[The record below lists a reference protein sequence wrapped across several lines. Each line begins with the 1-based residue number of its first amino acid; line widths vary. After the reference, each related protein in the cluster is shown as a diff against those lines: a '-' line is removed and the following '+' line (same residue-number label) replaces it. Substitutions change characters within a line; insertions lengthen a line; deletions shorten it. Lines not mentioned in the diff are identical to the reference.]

1 MAAVLRAALR
11 AVRLLGDRRVLLL
24 VLLPLLGA
32 VALGTALAV
41 AFWGEISGAL
51 ARLVG
56 KAAAFL
62 GGGAAVDVLG
72 TIAGNLAAFVAL
84 TLFTGALAVAALAVL
99 AGPVFARVAEDRYFR
114 GLERRRGGT
123 LAGGVGNAATA
134 IVLWLAGWLLALP
147 LLFVPVL
154 NVLAPILL
162 GAWLNQRLFRYDA
175 LAEHAAPEE
184 RSVIFRSARGRLYG
198 LGLLLAPLAFVPVV
212 NLAAPLHAGLAFT
225 CLCLDELAALRARE
239 ARATP
244 EQPEGKA
251 TA

>member
-11 AVRLLGDRRVLLL
+11 GVRLLGDRRVLLL

-32 VALGTALAV
+32 VALWTALAV

-56 KAAAFL
+56 RAAAFL
-62 GGGAAVDVLG
+62 GGAAADVLG
-72 TIAGNLAAFVAL
+72 TIAGNLVAFVAL

-99 AGPVFARVAEDRYFR
+99 AGPVFARAAEDRYFR
-114 GLERRRGGT
+114 GLERRRGGS

-134 IVLWLAGWLLALP
+134 IALWLAGWLLALP

-154 NVLAPILL
+154 NVLAPVLL

-175 LAEHAAPEE
+175 LAEHAAREE
-184 RSVIFRSARGRLYG
+184 RRVIFRSARGRLYG

-212 NLAAPLHAGLAFT
+212 NLVAPLHAGLAFT
-225 CLCLDELAALRARE
+225 CLCLDELAALRARG
-239 ARATP
+239 ARATTEKP
-244 EQPEGKA
+244 ERKA